1 MRILIII
8 LSGFIFFSC
17 QDLNDAS
24 TSKDLIG
31 HELMSEIKLDVILIK
46 NIKRNG
52 YAIEEKRNFLVD
64 QYILNKYGID
74 SLQFATSIDY
84 YSKNPKEY
92 TYIFEVIQ
100 TNLSRLRDSIQEN
113 ESEYGID

>member
-1 MRILIII
+1 MRNENIDYYFIGIYFF
-8 LSGFIFFSC
+8 LSN
-17 QDLNDAS
+17 LNDAS
-24 TSKDLIG
+24 TSKNLIG
-31 HELMSEIKLDVILIK
+31 HELMSEIMLDVILIK
-46 NIKRNG
+46 NIKKWICNK
-52 YAIEEKRNFLVD
+52 EKRNFLVD

-92 TYIFEVIQ
+92 AYIFEVIQ
-100 TNLSRLRDSIQEN
+100 TNLSRLRDSIQKN

>member
-1 MRILIII
+1 MRILIVI
-8 LSGFIFFSC
+8 LSGLIFFSC
-17 QDLNDAS
+17 QNLNDAS

-31 HELMSEIKLDVILIK
+31 HELMSEIMLDVILIK

-52 YAIEEKRNFLVD
+52 YATEEKRIFLVD

-100 TNLSRLRDSIQEN
+100 TNLSLLRDSIQKN

>member
-24 TSKDLIG
+24 TSKNLIG
-31 HELMSEIKLDVILIK
+31 HELMSEIMLDVILIK

-52 YAIEEKRNFLVD
+52 YAKEEKRIFLVD
-64 QYILNKYGID
+64 QYILNKYGVD
-74 SLQFATSIDY
+74 SLQFAASLDY

-92 TYIFEVIQ
+92 TDIFEVIQ
-100 TNLSRLRDSIQEN
+100 TNLSRLKDSIQKN
-113 ESEYGID
+113 ESEYGVD